1 MMKAG
6 PSNQKLRSDSRTDS
20 AKQMGS
26 SMSSLRSQTTAEI
39 KQAAEAELLELS
51 SQSSRSS
58 ARKSSNPRVL
68 KPISS
73 ESMKTSSAILT
84 KKGEQKKMYQE
95 LSKELTMLTKDENLI
110 KNADIMKELN
120 DAF

>member
-1 MMKAG
+1 MKAG
-6 PSNQKLRSDSRTDS
+6 PSIQKLRSDSRTDS